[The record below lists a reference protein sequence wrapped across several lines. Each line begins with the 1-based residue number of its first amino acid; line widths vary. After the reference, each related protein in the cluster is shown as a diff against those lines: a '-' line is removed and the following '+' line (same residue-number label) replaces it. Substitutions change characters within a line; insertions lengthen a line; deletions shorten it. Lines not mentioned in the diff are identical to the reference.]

1 MTENPDPKTSK
12 DSFSIPG
19 GIDLTFRPLMAG
31 DIIDAVKQLEC
42 SLEEANPFEASLVLS
57 WRSAVRGGFEGT
69 YRDFIDAIPMT
80 DVAEVVAIASPFL
93 GSAPTSK

>member
-1 MTENPDPKTSK
+1 MQSEKNEDRPK
-12 DSFSIPG
+12 DYY
-19 GIDLTFRPLMAG
+19 DLANGVTLRFKPLMTG

-69 YRDFIDAIPMT
+69 YREYIDSIPMT

-93 GSAPTSK
+93 GSAPTS